1 MCPNP
6 GGFGA
11 EFYSD
16 GSRVELLIRIRVCAG
31 PTLLSS
37 GLRRVLDEVQGYQIV
52 TFTFSLEH
60 PPVCEGYSSTQELK
74 DIVMYILEE
83 KPGP

>member
-1 MCPNP
+1 M
-6 GGFGA
+6 
-11 EFYSD
+11 
-16 GSRVELLIRIRVCAG
+16 CAG